1 MTRYLLI
8 AFASMMIVLSPVM
21 VSAQEQMPDDP
32 ATVYETYHAH
42 VLKGLSFEK
51 ERTFFSKRKV
61 STLDQ
66 KIADMME
73 RTGKTEQ
80 EVIELYQSVSTASAK
95 CRDITLEN
103 KEISGDT
110 AFLTYAQNDK
120 CDPDNSPGPQKV
132 KMVLEN
138 GTWKIDEIVIDL

>member
-1 MTRYLLI
+1 MRY
-8 AFASMMIVLSPVM
+8 FASLVCVFMFLISSGPT
-21 VSAQEQMPDDP
+21 SAQEHMSDDP
-32 ATVYETYHAH
+32 AAVYEAYNDK
-42 VLKGLSFEK
+42 VVSGLSFEVEK
-51 ERTFFSKRKV
+51 TYFSKRKV
-61 STLDQ
+61 GTLDQ

-80 EVIELYQSVSTASAK
+80 EVIELYQSVSTATAK

-110 AFLTYAQNDK
+110 ALLTYAQKDT

-132 KMVLEN
+132 RMVLED
-138 GTWKIDEIVIDL
+138 GVWKIDEIVIDL